1 VAVEQHITF
10 DVAAP
15 ASRVWEI
22 LSDPERWP
30 EWTSSV
36 RSVRLDG
43 GALKIGAKATIDQP
57 RIPTVPWTVTSLSPG
72 RSFTWE
78 SGGRAAHTVAHHV
91 VEPLGADGCRVT
103 LSVTQSGVVG
113 SVVGRLYRGLTDRYL
128 AMEAAGLTGRA
139 ESGWQPPP
147 AG

>member
-15 ASRVWEI
+15 ASRVWDI

-30 EWTSSV
+30 EWTASV
-36 RSVRLDG
+36 RSVRLHDG
-43 GALKIGAKATIDQP
+43 TLQVGAKATIDQP

-78 SGGRAAHTVAHHV
+78 SGGGAAHTVARHD
-91 VEPLGADGCRVT
+91 VEPLAPDRSRVT

-113 SVVGRLYRGLTDRYL
+113 SLVGRLYRGLTDRYL
-128 AMEAAGLTGRA
+128 AMEAAGLKGRA
-139 ESGWQPPP
+139 ESDWQPPP